1 MKYNDKG
8 KAVRDMQLALM
19 GQGYELPKYGAD
31 GHLGNETMAAL
42 KAFMTNSNI
51 GWPAV
56 SGDEVPQEA
65 LAALVINGMDPEVL
79 PVPDQELGD
88 VKLYDLRGEPWSER
102 NQKKFKRSGGMAV
115 VRDPKMVT
123 GITVHQT
130 AVKYGVKDYQ
140 IHAAGGDAEL
150 ALARRSLKVACHV
163 MAFHDGF
170 IAAPNPLAWYVY
182 HGNGFNAYELGI
194 EIDGNYPGVI
204 GGKVWNS
211 NRGGRPTQV
220 TVPLV
225 RAAQAGIEFLVR
237 EGRKLGMP
245 IEHIHAHRQS
255 SATRRSDPGEE
266 LWKRV
271 VLEYAVQVLGLIPHQ
286 AEVLKDGRPVP
297 IEWDTTG
304 VGSY

>member
-8 KAVRDMQLALM
+8 KAVRDMQLALI
-19 GQGYELPKYGAD
+19 GQGYQLPKYGAD
-31 GHLGNETMAAL
+31 GHFGGETMGAL
-42 KAFMTNSNI
+42 KAFMASAEI
-51 GWPAV
+51 AWPAEC
-56 SGDEVPQEA
+56 GNEVPQAA
-65 LAALVINGMDPEVL
+65 LDALVINNLPPEVP

-102 NQKKFKRSGGMAV
+102 NQKKFKRSGGGAV
-115 VRDPKMVT
+115 VRDPAMIT

-170 IAAPNPLAWYVY
+170 IAAPNPLDWYVY

-194 EIDGNYPGVI
+194 EIDGNYPGLI
-204 GGKVWNS
+204 GGKTWNNS
-211 NRGGRPTQV
+211 PHPTTV

-225 RAAQAGIEFLVR
+225 QAACAGIEYLVR
-237 EGRKLGMP
+237 EGRKEGMP

-255 SATRRSDPGEE
+255 SAKRRGDPGEE

-271 VLEYAVQVLGLIPHQ
+271 VLEYAVQVLGLIPNQ

-297 IEWDTTG
+297 CEWDPSG